1 MGAKGSTTVEAPD
14 PRAIAQTD
22 AEFNRI
28 NQYTPLGSLT
38 FSGPNRNIA
47 NMTFAPEVQA
57 NLDRQLQSDAQLLD
71 LALGRQEG
79 FESGLPD
86 LAAGLDGVGDF
97 DRAGFE
103 SAIFDRGSELL
114 NRQFD
119 RQEDRLRQSLANR
132 GLMATDPELGEAA
145 MSELGLFNQNR
156 DEAFQALALD
166 AIQRAGAEG
175 RAQGQFDI
183 GTQLTDANIREANR
197 ARQFN
202 ELAALLGLNQV
213 AQPGLNSFFGPA
225 QADVTGAY
233 GLSNQANMHN
243 AQMAQQA
250 QSGLMGGLFGL
261 GSAALG
267 NWDGIFG

>member
-86 LAAGLDGVGDF
+86 LAAGLDGFDDF
-97 DRAGFE
+97 DRESFE
-103 SAIFDRGSELL
+103 NAIFDRGSALL

-166 AIQRAGAEG
+166 AIQRGGAEG

-233 GLSNQANMHN
+233 ALSNQANMHN

-250 QSGLMGGLFGL
+250 GSGLMGGLFGL